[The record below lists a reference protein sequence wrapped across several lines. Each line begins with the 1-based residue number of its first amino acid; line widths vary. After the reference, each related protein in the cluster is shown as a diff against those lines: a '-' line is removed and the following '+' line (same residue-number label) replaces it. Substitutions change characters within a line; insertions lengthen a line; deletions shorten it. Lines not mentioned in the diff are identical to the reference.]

1 MFNSRFTPQ
10 AKGVFIAAER
20 VARQRGDRTL
30 EAEHL
35 LIALA
40 ELGEP
45 ELAEVDVPAVLDR
58 QFEHALSAAGV
69 DVKVPAPKPRLKN
82 PGVGASAKRA
92 IERAFHVAIERGD
105 RKVLRGHM
113 LLGVLSAEEGTVPRA
128 LSLAGID
135 RGALASRVRTRL

>member
-20 VARQRGDRTL
+20 LSRRRGDRTL

-35 LIALA
+35 LLALA

-45 ELAEVDVPAVLDR
+45 ELAEVDVEAALDR

-69 DVKVPAPKPRLKN
+69 QVPIPAPRALKRN
-82 PGVGASAKRA
+82 PGVGASTKQA
-92 IERAFHVAIERGD
+92 IERAFRVSIERGD
-105 RKVLRGHM
+105 KKVLRGHM
-113 LLGVLSAEEGTVPRA
+113 LLGVLAAEEGTVPRA
-128 LSLAGID
+128 LALAGVD
-135 RGALASRVRTRL
+135 RDALAGRVRQRL

>member
-20 VARQRGDRTL
+20 VARGRGDRTL

-35 LIALA
+35 LLALA

-45 ELAEVDVPAVLDR
+45 ELADLDVPTAFDR
-58 QFEHALSAAGV
+58 QFEHALSSAGV
-69 DVKVPAPKPRLKN
+69 QTPIPAPKPLRKN

-105 RKVLRGHM
+105 KKVLRGHM
-113 LLGVLSAEEGTVPRA
+113 LLGVLAAEEGTVPRA
-128 LSLAGID
+128 LAIAEVD
-135 RGALASRVRTRL
+135 RADLISRVRARL